1 MRAPGCRSHGEVSA
15 ALPDPVPGM
24 EGGGL
29 VSAAAKG
36 MGADRPAGSE
46 PLPGDCACA
55 IRAGRHGS
63 VAATPSARRDR
74 SCGTDVRGKLYP
86 ARAAPESKN
95 VDKRRCCFAGKKDS
109 EAVPPNRRATGA
121 HSRRRGRQRR
131 AIDETNRMA
140 VSANARVQGQPMTVC
155 PTAHPPLH
163 SRANMKIHEYQARQ
177 ILAEAG
183 VPVPPAEVVRS
194 PDEAATAFGKFN
206 APMCVVKAQVYAGGR
221 GKAGFVKLVK
231 SADEAREAAKFMLSN
246 RMVSYQTGP
255 EGVPVSV
262 LIVAPGVDIAKEYY
276 LGIVMDR
283 ARQTATVIASAEGG
297 MEIEEVAKKSPE
309 KVLKEPLHPLLGIQP
324 YQARELAFKLGFKD
338 KMAGEAAK
346 IITNLAK
353 AFVKYDAS
361 LAEINPLV
369 ITKDG
374 KLLAI
379 DAKFN
384 FDDNAL
390 FRHKDI
396 EAMADE
402 SQEKPLDVRAKKANL
417 NYIALDG
424 NIGCLVNGAG
434 LAMATMD
441 IIKLHG
447 AEPANFLDVGG
458 SVTSEGAVEAF
469 SIILADPKVK
479 GILVNI
485 FGGIAKC
492 DLIAEALVTA
502 GRQIGFKVPV
512 VVRLEGT
519 NVDRARE
526 ILKAAHKELPTIQS
540 ATDLTD
546 AAKKVVAAV
555 A

>member
-1 MRAPGCRSHGEVSA
+1 
-15 ALPDPVPGM
+15 
-24 EGGGL
+24 
-29 VSAAAKG
+29 
-36 MGADRPAGSE
+36 
-46 PLPGDCACA
+46 
-55 IRAGRHGS
+55 
-63 VAATPSARRDR
+63 
-74 SCGTDVRGKLYP
+74 
-86 ARAAPESKN
+86 
-95 VDKRRCCFAGKKDS
+95 
-109 EAVPPNRRATGA
+109 
-121 HSRRRGRQRR
+121 
-131 AIDETNRMA
+131 
-140 VSANARVQGQPMTVC
+140 
-155 PTAHPPLH
+155 
-163 SRANMKIHEYQARQ
+163 MKIHEYQARQ
-177 ILAEAG
+177 ILTEAG
-183 VPVPPAEVVRS
+183 VPVPAAEVVRS
-194 PDEAATAFGKFN
+194 PEEAAKAFEKFN
-206 APMCVVKAQVYAGGR
+206 APMSVVKAQVYAGGR

-231 SADEAREAAKFMLSN
+231 SAEEAREAAKFMLSN

-262 LIVAPGVDIAKEYY
+262 LLVAPGVDIAKEYY
-276 LGIVMDR
+276 LGITLDR
-283 ARQTATVIASAEGG
+283 GRGTATMIASAEGG

-309 KVLKEPLHPLLGIQP
+309 KVLKEPLHPLLGIQA
-324 YQARELAFKLGFKD
+324 YQARELAYKLGFKD

-353 AFVKYDAS
+353 AFVKTDAS

-369 ITKDG
+369 VTTDG
-374 KLLAI
+374 KLVAL

-390 FRHKDI
+390 FRHKDL

-424 NIGCLVNGAG
+424 TIGCLVNGAG

-492 DLIAEALVTA
+492 DLIADALVTA

-519 NVDRARE
+519 NVDKARE
-526 ILKAAHKELPTIQS
+526 ILKGAKAELPTLQT
-540 ATDLTD
+540 ANDLTD